1 MLKIY
6 IRHIL
11 VQKGEDIAVKYLENI
26 RYKILERN
34 FMCRQGE
41 IDVIALD
48 KDYIVFIEIKSRTNT
63 DYGLPSESVTKKK
76 IEHILKVAKYYLYIR
91 NLEHQNVR
99 IDAIEVYIKE
109 NKYHINHIK
118 QIV

>member
-11 VQKGEDIAVKYLENI
+11 GQKGEDIAVKYLENI

-76 IEHILKVAKYYLYIR
+76 IEHILKAARYYLYIR